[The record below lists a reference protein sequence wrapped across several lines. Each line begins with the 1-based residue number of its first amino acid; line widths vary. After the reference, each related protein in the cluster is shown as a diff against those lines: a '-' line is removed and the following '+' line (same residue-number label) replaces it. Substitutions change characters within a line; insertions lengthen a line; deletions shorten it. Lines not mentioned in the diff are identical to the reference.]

1 MRILHFSDVH
11 LDPRN
16 TSGVST
22 LIAKMIRKIKKDFGD
37 NPAIDLVVFSGDM
50 ILSGGHDRDGQFL
63 FAIKDGFAGF
73 KKEVMKPICSALD
86 ISLER
91 FVVAIGNHDVDW
103 TLASSNVQKEIKN
116 LKSDRDIL
124 PFYQKYIEHN
134 NAPWIK
140 EYNDF
145 RNSLYSSFDYDRDSA
160 YANLVLDINGKR
172 VGISLL
178 NSAWGS
184 LPKTKIVLLEQEQ
197 LADAY
202 DDLGDKE
209 CDYKICV
216 MHNPYQ
222 CFNEDEQSTVFDSLL
237 AHYDVCFTGHTHQQK
252 DHGISHGV
260 NRCYLSTAP
269 KLRASAMDVTEHD
282 DRYKDGFVIYEE
294 NERQY
299 IVTKYKYLDT
309 REFEQEDRVVTEKTI
324 EHHLRPISVLFE
336 KNSEL
341 DVENYPFLSND
352 AMEKVIDELIGNKH
366 QFIRLSALSGFGK
379 TRLLY
384 QAFSR
389 IQESVS
395 TLMSNAYYCE
405 TYPDDRMVFN
415 EVKAIVDS
423 NLDRDGV
430 IILDN
435 CNWSLIKDAI
445 DYMRRSGTQMRLIGV
460 DNNPYDR
467 IDSDMCHPLILPPD
481 IIKDKVDDYINT
493 ELSNP
498 EFYGLKEDVKRLA
511 DGYPSMAYH
520 LIETCKS
527 KKSISIHSVDDMVR
541 NMLREKGVEL
551 SDTYQQV
558 LQAMALFQ
566 PMPTQEGN
574 KEAYNYIVGSRLIT
588 HIQGTDFLYRKSMFK
603 KVARRYSPMLI
614 ELAPDWM
621 CVRPFPLALWL
632 IGEWFDTM
640 DDEDALDEL
649 ANDIKQQPEHV
660 SKLLVTA
667 MCRRIECMQDSIAAK
682 SLIEKLTEPGKGSFC
697 REKVVCSEMGSRL
710 FLAMATVNPEK
721 VAACL
726 RYLFKDKN
734 TKWIRTTITENVR
747 RNLVWALNKLCF
759 ARESFDAAVMVMAQF
774 AEAENETYSNNSQN
788 SISQLFPIFLADT
801 EVDLVK
807 RVETIARLWNNGYKA
822 IAIRAID
829 SAFKNR
835 NFMRMGGAEKFGW
848 HHRDSYEPQTH
859 GEVFRYWTKCRD
871 LLLGWYAQEPML
883 LADARKITE
892 NHVSDWDSQGLANE
906 YLFPLIDVVAPALEW
921 NWKKMYELL
930 NQLLRFHKK
939 EFSEE
944 MQTKV
949 QSYIDKL
956 EPRLF
961 ADTLLYAGRKV
972 FERDGDLGDVQA
984 KAHALMQPLA
994 DRFVD
999 EEIYANLKE
1008 IRALTEMPNG
1018 EGFFMNELKNCLTEE
1033 QIRQFLD
1040 VVWTIV
1046 EEKKDEFISPF
1057 VNGILITFRE
1067 KEPVSQFVKKMYESG
1082 YKKAYVRI
1090 MAALEDDGMHSYKK
1104 LLELYHKGEI
1114 TYALLEEYMNSLW
1127 GLTDDQILYILPSL
1141 KENFPQEKESILDFV
1156 MKHRYWTE
1164 ALAESI
1170 RPYVRELLLS
1180 CEWIGDNGFGI
1191 RDRVALIE
1199 SYLQKYKEDVEF
1211 AVLVNKRLIEL
1222 LGNPM
1227 AHRDGISGLY
1237 TELLQEPYQSAIW
1250 NDFAEAFAKNA
1261 LFAYQ
1266 VQYDI
1271 GSGFTFGAGALFQ
1284 YVPDDK
1290 LKEWC
1295 AQDENIPPR
1304 LACMAPVFAYD
1315 EDNKKSGFSAFLVWL
1330 IDNYGESRDVLS
1342 GISSNMNT
1350 MSWTGSTIPLYRD
1363 MIRCI
1368 QPYTNHRYAIVRE
1381 WAKTQIALIQKEIDR
1396 EQSQEDFMR
1405 MHYQT

>member
-11 LDPRN
+11 LDPRD
-16 TSGVST
+16 TSGVSR
-22 LIAKMIRKIKKDFGD
+22 LIAKMIRKIKKDFGE

-50 ILSGGHDRDGQFL
+50 ILSGGQDRDGNFL

-73 KKEVMKPICSALD
+73 KKEVMEPICAAFGLPQEQF
-86 ISLER
+86 I
-91 FVVAIGNHDVDW
+91 VAIGNHDVDW
-103 TLASSNVQKEIKN
+103 TLASSDIKDEIKN
-116 LKSDRDIL
+116 LKSDKDIL

-140 EYNDF
+140 AYNDF
-145 RNSLYSSFDYDRDSA
+145 RNSLYSLFGIDRDSA
-160 YANLVLDINGKR
+160 YANLVLNINGKR

-184 LPKTKIVLLEQEQ
+184 LPGTKIVLLEQEQ

-202 DDLGDKE
+202 DDLEDKE

-222 CFNEDEQSTVFDSLL
+222 CFNEDEQSTVLDTLL
-237 AHYDVCFTGHTHQQK
+237 AHYDVCFTGHTHLQK
-252 DHGISHGV
+252 DHGISHGID
-260 NRCYLSTAP
+260 RCYLSTAP
-269 KLRASAMDVTEHD
+269 KLRASTMDVTEHD
-282 DRYKDGFVIYEE
+282 DRYKDGFVIFEE
-294 NERQY
+294 NESQY
-299 IVTKYKYLDT
+299 VVTKYKYGNT
-309 REFEQEDRVVTEKTI
+309 REFELEDRVVTDKTI
-324 EHHLRPISVLFE
+324 QHHLRPISVLFE
-336 KNSEL
+336 KHSEL
-341 DVENYPFLSND
+341 DVDKYPFLFND
-352 AMEKVIDELIGNKH
+352 AMEKVIDELISNKH

-395 TLMSNAYYCE
+395 TLMSNVYYCE

-415 EVKAIVDS
+415 EIKAVVDS
-423 NLDRDGV
+423 NSDRDGI

-435 CNWSLIKDAI
+435 CNWSLIKDAA
-445 DYMRRSGTQMRLIGV
+445 DYMHRAGARMRLIGV
-460 DNNPYDR
+460 DNNPYDN
-467 IDSDMCHPLILPPD
+467 IGSNTCYPLILPPD
-481 IIKDKVDDYINT
+481 IIKDKVDEYIDTQLSIPDY
-493 ELSNP
+493 
-498 EFYGLKEDVKRLA
+498 YALKEDVKRLA

-520 LIETCKS
+520 LVDTCKS
-527 KKSISIHSVDDMVR
+527 AGAISVHSVDDMVR
-541 NMLREKGVEL
+541 NMLMEKGIEVE
-551 SDTYQQV
+551 DTYQLV

-574 KEAYNYIVGSRLIT
+574 KDAYNYIVGNKLIT
-588 HIQGTDFLYRKSMFK
+588 HIQGTDFYYRKSMFK

-614 ELAPDWM
+614 EQTPNWM

-640 DDEDALDEL
+640 DDEDALDAL
-649 ANDIKQQPEHV
+649 ANDIMQQPEHV

-667 MCRRIECMQDSIAAK
+667 MCKRVECMQDSIAAK
-682 SLIEKLTEPGKGSFC
+682 TLIEKLTEPGKGSFC

-726 RYLFKDKN
+726 RFLFKDKD
-734 TKWIRTTITENVR
+734 TKWIRTNITENVR

-759 ARESFDAAVMVMAQF
+759 AHESFDDAVLVMAQF

-801 EVDLVK
+801 EVDLEK
-807 RVETIARLWNNGYKA
+807 RMETIERLWDNGYQS

-835 NFMRMGGAEKFGW
+835 NFMRMGGAERFGW
-848 HHRDSYEPQTH
+848 HHRDAYQPMND

-883 LADARKITE
+883 LADVCKITE
-892 NHVSDWDSQGLANE
+892 NHVSDWDSPGLANE
-906 YLFPLIDVVAPALEW
+906 YLFPLIDVVAPTLDW
-921 NWKKMYELL
+921 DWKKMYELL

-961 ADTLLYAGRKV
+961 ADALLYTGRKV
-972 FERDGDLGDVQA
+972 FERDGALGDVQA
-984 KAHALMQPLA
+984 KAHALMLPLA
-994 DRFVD
+994 ERFVN
-999 EEIYANLKE
+999 EKIYANLKE
-1008 IRALTEMPNG
+1008 VRALTEMSSS
-1018 EGFFMNELKNCLTEE
+1018 EGFFMNELKTHLTDE
-1033 QIRQFLD
+1033 QIRQFLNT
-1040 VVWTIV
+1040 VWTIV
-1046 EEKKDEFISPF
+1046 NEKKDEFVSPI

-1067 KEPVSQFVKKMYESG
+1067 NDPVAQFVNKMYESG

-1090 MAALEDDGMHSYKK
+1090 MAALEDNGMHSYQK
-1104 LLELYHKGEI
+1104 LLELCHKEEI
-1114 TYALLEEYMNSLW
+1114 PYALIEEYMNSLW
-1127 GLTDDQILYILPSL
+1127 GLTDDQMLYILPSL
-1141 KENFPQEKESILDFV
+1141 KDNFPQEKEAILDFI

-1164 ALAESI
+1164 ALTENI
-1170 RPYVRELLLS
+1170 RLYVRELLLS
-1180 CEWIGDNGFGI
+1180 CNWIGDNGFGI
-1191 RDRVALIE
+1191 RDRVTLIE

-1211 AVLVNKRLIEL
+1211 AVRVNKRLIEL

-1250 NDFAEAFAKNA
+1250 DDFAEAFAKNA

-1284 YVPDDK
+1284 YVPDEK

-1295 AQDENIPPR
+1295 AQDENIPSR
-1304 LACMAPVFAYD
+1304 LASMAPVFAYG
-1315 EDNKKSGFSAFLVWL
+1315 EENKKTGFSAFLVWL
-1330 IDNYGESRDVLS
+1330 IDNYGENRDVLS

-1363 MIRCI
+1363 MIQCM
-1368 QPYTNHRYAIVRE
+1368 QPYTNHRYALVRE
-1381 WAKTQIALIQKEIDR
+1381 WAQTQIEFIQKEIDR

-1405 MHYQT
+1405 MHYQN